1 MSEFKETFFI
11 STAIDYPSSKPHLG
25 HAYEKISTD
34 VIARFKR
41 LQGYDVHFSTG
52 TDEHGIKM
60 QRKAEEAGKSP
71 GQFVDEMQEHFRGL
85 CKALDIS
92 YDDFIRTTEQR
103 HEKAVLAV
111 YNAVKKRGDI
121 YKGTYT
127 GKYCVEC
134 ETFYTDSE
142 APDGICPTHK
152 KPLEIVEEESYFFRM
167 GRYQKALIAHIKK
180 NKSFII
186 PESRRNEILSR
197 LEEPLH
203 DLSISRK
210 TFKWGIPLP
219 DNSKHV
225 MYVWMDALVNYL
237 SSIGYPARA
246 YRKYWPAV
254 HVIGK
259 DIVWHHTVIW
269 GSILLSAGISLPK
282 TVLVHGFV
290 NVGGEKMSKS
300 RGTVI
305 DPVHIK
311 KKYSSDYL
319 RFFLARE
326 IPFGEDGDFSE
337 EALVDRVNNELIA
350 NYGNLFYRATHF
362 AVQNFDGKIPKGKMG
377 NDERYIASLM
387 KKTKKSAEEHMENY
401 RIDLA
406 LKDILNLASETN
418 KYFQKKKPW
427 AADRKDAASCIYTS
441 LNALRTITLLL
452 SPYIPDASAKAL
464 RALGTT
470 PGRWKDADSF
480 ALKTGTKISAVMLF
494 KKIDEEELRKKEKEV
509 PVQAEKPERG
519 SALTGGKYVKLED
532 FQRLDIRTG
541 TVVDVKD
548 HPNADKL
555 LLLKVDIGGEVRQL
569 VAGLKGIYDK
579 KQLMG
584 KQVVILANLEPAKL
598 RGETSE
604 GMLLACDD
612 GTLLTPEKKVKDGL
626 KVR

>member
-1 MSEFKETFFI
+1 MIPFKKTFFI

-34 VIARFKR
+34 IIARFRR
-41 LQGYDVHFSTG
+41 LQGFDVHFSTG

-60 QRKAEEAGKSP
+60 QRSAGRAGKAP
-71 GQFVDEMQEHFRGL
+71 QQFVDEMSLHFKEL
-85 CKALDIS
+85 CERLGIS

-103 HEKAVLAV
+103 HTKAVLAI
-111 YNAVKKRGDI
+111 YKAVKKRGDI

-127 GKYCVEC
+127 GNYCVEC
-134 ETFYTDSE
+134 ETFYTETE
-142 APDGICPTHK
+142 APDRQCPTHK
-152 KPLEIVEEESYFFRM
+152 KNLEEVKEESYFFRM
-167 GRYQKALIAHIKK
+167 GRYQKRLVAHIKK
-180 NKSFII
+180 NKDFIV

-203 DLSISRK
+203 DLSISRT

-219 DNSKHV
+219 DDKRHV
-225 MYVWMDALVNYL
+225 MYVWFDALVNYL
-237 SSIGYPARA
+237 SSIGYPEKR
-246 YRKYWPAV
+246 YKKYWPAV

-259 DIVWHHTVIW
+259 DIAWHHTVIW
-269 GSILLSAGISLPK
+269 GSILLSAGIPLPK

-337 EALVDRVNNELIA
+337 DALIDRVNNELIA

-362 AVQNFDGKIPKGKMG
+362 AKANFGGAVPSAKHG
-377 NDERYIASLM
+377 NDERYIAQLM
-387 KKTKKSAEEHMENY
+387 KKTKKNAEKHMEQY

-406 LKDILNLASETN
+406 LKEILSLAGEVN

-427 AADRKDAASCIYTS
+427 DADKKDAATCIYTS

-452 SPYIPDASAKAL
+452 QPYVPEAASKAL
-464 RALGTT
+464 KALGVKSSK
-470 PGRWKDADSF
+470 WSDIDIF
-480 ALKTGTKISAVMLF
+480 ALKPGTNIDAVILF
-494 KKIDEEELRKKEKEV
+494 KKIDEEEISRKDELSETQSVLSK
-509 PVQAEKPERG
+509 
-519 SALTGGKYVKLED
+519 GGKYVKFED
-532 FQRLDIRTG
+532 FQRMDMRIG
-541 TVVDVKD
+541 TVLDVKD

-555 LLLKVDIGGEVRQL
+555 FLVKVDIGGEVRQL
-569 VAGLKGIYDK
+569 VVGLKGIGYTK
-579 KQLMG
+579 EQLLG
-584 KQVVILANLEPAKL
+584 KQVVVLTNLEPAKL
-598 RGETSE
+598 RGEVSE

-612 GTLLTPEKKVKDGL
+612 GTLLTPEKKVKDGI
-626 KVR
+626 KIR